1 MQTEFYKYQATG
13 NDFIIFDNR
22 SQTLRP
28 DMQSFYS
35 AICDRRFGIGAD
47 GVMLLQNSPGHDF
60 EMLYFNADGR
70 PGSLCGNGSRCI
82 VLFAQSI
89 GLVKGSCNFLASDGT
104 HEAIIEQNTISI
116 QMKDVQ
122 NFSTFQDFYEID
134 TGSPHYVQF
143 TEDIKSIDVKTQ
155 GARIRYNDKYR
166 QHGINVN
173 FVEQESDGIS
183 MRTYER
189 GVEDETYSCG
199 TGVTAAALIYAVKR
213 NSTAGKYKIP
223 VKVRG
228 GDLTVSYRLLPDGSF
243 TDIWL
248 NGPAAFVFQGSIEIS
263 I

>member
-22 SQTLRP
+22 SKTLRT

-89 GLVKGSCNFLASDGT
+89 GLVENSCNFLASDGT
-104 HEAIIEQNTISI
+104 HNAIIDQNTISI

-122 NFSTFQDFYEID
+122 HIGTFQDFYEID

-143 TEDIKSIDVKTQ
+143 TEDIKSIDVKEQ
-155 GARIRYNDKYR
+155 GARIRYNEKYR
-166 QHGINVN
+166 QQGINVN
-173 FVEQESDGIS
+173 FVEAKGEGIS

-199 TGVTAAALIYAVKR
+199 TGVTAATLIYAVKR
-213 NSTAGKYKIP
+213 NLTAGKYEIP
-223 VKVRG
+223 VVVKG
-228 GDLTVSYRLLPDGSF
+228 GDLTVSFRLMPDGNF
-243 TDIWL
+243 TEIWL
-248 NGPAAFVFQGSIEIS
+248 NGPAAFVFKGSIELPI
-263 I
+263 